1 MPLGSP
7 VAHVHQNYIISQT
20 SKGLVIVDQHAAHER
35 IVYEELK
42 SFWGDS
48 VVTSQALLIP
58 EIVELGEERTSVILS
73 FKDDLNRLG
82 VVIESF
88 GSKSICLRSLPAIL
102 GQVNGMI
109 LLNDLADELLEQK
122 DISVL
127 EEKMEKIISKIACH
141 GSVRSGRKLNSEEM
155 SALLRKMEDT
165 PYSNQCNHGR
175 PTFVELK
182 LKEIEKLFERN

>member
-1 MPLGSP
+1 
-7 VAHVHQNYIISQT
+7 
-20 SKGLVIVDQHAAHER
+20 
-35 IVYEELK
+35 
-42 SFWGDS
+42 
-48 VVTSQALLIP
+48 
-58 EIVELGEERTSVILS
+58 
-73 FKDDLNRLG
+73 
-82 VVIESF
+82 
-88 GSKSICLRSLPAIL
+88 
-102 GQVNGMI
+102 MI

-141 GSVRSGRKLNSEEM
+141 GSVRSGRKLNSEDM